1 MASLRA
7 PPSSFQLRLG
17 RGSREIS
24 SVVLRIRMRPPHRR
38 IRLVCAA
45 GAAAIDGGKSHSWAD
60 GDPRPDCFSGWSAPP
75 EISGSKKKGGLG
87 RILEA
92 GLVGIFLAAG
102 VTFTSLHLKSGTGV
116 KQEMKSLTTEQEV
129 LLSSDDQ
136 GTQVDL
142 VGNGSY
148 AVLSDKEGNME
159 DCKSQH
165 DRAFTV
171 PPGKVVVPPVVDQV
185 QGQALRALQVLKVI
199 EDDVQPGDLCTR
211 REYARWL
218 VAASSSLSRYACSK
232 VYPAMYIEN
241 MTELAFDDVTPDDPD
256 FALIQGLAEA
266 GLISSKLSSE
276 DAVLFSPE
284 SPLSR
289 QDLVSWKM
297 ALEEKLLPEV
307 DINHL
312 YQCSGFIDIDK
323 INPDAWPAL
332 VADLSAGDQSITA
345 LAFGFTRLFQPNKP
359 VTKAQA
365 AIAIASGDT
374 AEAISDELARIEAES
389 LAERVVNADTA
400 LVDQVKQDL
409 NASYE
414 KDCAIEREKIN
425 ALEKLAEEARV
436 ELEKLR
442 TEREEKNDAL
452 MCGRAAV
459 EAEMEALSRLRLEVE
474 EQLLSLLNDK
484 IEISLEKDRISKLRK
499 EAERENQV
507 IARLEYELE
516 VERKALSM
524 ARCWA
529 EEEAKRARKQ
539 ARDLEEARKQREKYG
554 VEVIVDEDLQDD
566 ASTGLTWLGAWKP
579 PPMEGMITRA
589 EKIVEKLKAMAAELK
604 LKSNIVIE
612 KFIQK
617 IVSLIRALKRSVS
630 NASKYVQEIHSTII
644 SKARKSVN
652 ELCYNASGLSP
663 SVVHRAR
670 RTVEDCR
677 EGLEIIRQKFKS

>member
-7 PPSSFQLRLG
+7 PSSSFQLRLG
-17 RGSREIS
+17 HGSREIS
-24 SVVLRIRMRPPHRR
+24 SVVLRIRMHPPHRR

-45 GAAAIDGGKSHSWAD
+45 GAAAMDGGKSHSWAD
-60 GDPRPDCFSGWSAPP
+60 GDPGPDSLSGWSAPS

-87 RILEA
+87 R
-92 GLVGIFLAAG
+92 
-102 VTFTSLHLKSGTGV
+102 V
-116 KQEMKSLTTEQEV
+116 KQQMKPLTAEQEV
-129 LLSSDDQ
+129 LVSSDDQ
-136 GTQVDL
+136 GTQVDP

-148 AVLSDKEGNME
+148 AVLSDKEGIME
-159 DCKSQH
+159 DCKSEH
-165 DRAFTV
+165 ERAFTV
-171 PPGKVVVPPVVDQV
+171 APGKVVVPPVVDQV
-185 QGQALRALQVLKVI
+185 QGQAFRALQVLKVI

-218 VAASSSLSRYACSK
+218 VAASSSLSRYTYSK

-276 DAVLFSPE
+276 DSVLFSPE
-284 SPLSR
+284 SPLPR

-297 ALEEKLLPEV
+297 VLEEKLLPEV
-307 DINHL
+307 DRNHL

-345 LAFGFTRLFQPNKP
+345 LAFGFTRIFQPNKP

-365 AIAIASGDT
+365 AIALASGDA
-374 AEAISDELARIEAES
+374 AEVISDELARIEAEA
-389 LAERVVNADTA
+389 LAETVVNVDAA

-409 NASYE
+409 NARYE
-414 KDCAIEREKIN
+414 KDLAIEREKIN
-425 ALEKLAEEARV
+425 ALGKLAEEARV

-442 TEREEKNDAL
+442 TEREEKNNAL
-452 MCGRAAV
+452 MCGRGAV
-459 EAEMEALSRLRLEVE
+459 EAEMEALSRLRHEVE
-474 EQLLSLLNDK
+474 ERLLSLMNDK

-507 IARLEYELE
+507 IARLQYELE

-539 ARDLEEARKQREKYG
+539 ARALEEARKRWEKYG

-566 ASTGLTWLGAWKP
+566 ASTGLTWLRAWKP
-579 PPMEGMITRA
+579 PPM
-589 EKIVEKLKAMAAELK
+589 
-604 LKSNIVIE
+604 
-612 KFIQK
+612 
-617 IVSLIRALKRSVS
+617 SVS
-630 NASKYVQEIHSTII
+630 NASKYVQEIHGTII

-652 ELCYNASGLSP
+652 ELCENASGLSL
-663 SVVHRAR
+663 SVGHRAR
-670 RTVEDCR
+670 RTVGDCR
-677 EGLEIIRQKFKS
+677 EGLEIMKQKFKS